1 MKALFWIGLLVLILG
16 IASLVIPIPNRER
29 QGITV
34 GDVSLGLETRTEE
47 KLSPLLSAVM
57 IGGGLLA
64 MIAGKRT
71 VS

>member
-47 KLSPLLSAVM
+47 KLSPVLSAVM